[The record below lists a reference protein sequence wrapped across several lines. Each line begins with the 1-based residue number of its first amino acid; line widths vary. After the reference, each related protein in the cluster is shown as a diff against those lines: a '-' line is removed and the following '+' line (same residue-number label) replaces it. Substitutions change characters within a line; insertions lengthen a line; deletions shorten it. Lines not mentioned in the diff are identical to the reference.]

1 MALLGVTRDFLAK
14 SDAENLLLDD
24 KFCRWLF
31 TILDI
36 SNITAGYFQPEVAG
50 LAFGEGRR
58 ALGLDILNDLAAKSG
73 QSKEEVLNRILS
85 VEIKTQKEVQNAR
98 KYRNKSEHERTA
110 ELSDELGNEDVA
122 D

>member
-1 MALLGVTRDFLAK
+1 MGTLGVNRDFLAK
-14 SDAENLLLDD
+14 NDAENLLLDD

-36 SNITAGYFQPEVAG
+36 AHITTGYFQPEVAG

-58 ALGLDILNDLAAKSG
+58 ALGLDILNDLAAKTG

-85 VEIKTQKEVQNAR
+85 IEIKTQKEVQNAKR
-98 KYRNKSEHERTA
+98 KNHSIAR
-110 ELSDELGNEDVA
+110 LDELDGDA

>member
-1 MALLGVTRDFLAK
+1 MATLGVNRDTMAK
-14 SDAENLLLDD
+14 MDAQNLLLDD

-31 TILDI
+31 TILN
-36 SNITAGYFQPEVAG
+36 SANITDGYFQPEVAG

-58 ALGLDILNDLAAKSG
+58 ALGLDILNDLAAKAG

-85 VEIKTQKEVQNAR
+85 VEIKTQKEVQHAKSRNNAAR
-98 KYRNKSEHERTA
+98 I
-110 ELSDELGNEDVA
+110 DELEDEP